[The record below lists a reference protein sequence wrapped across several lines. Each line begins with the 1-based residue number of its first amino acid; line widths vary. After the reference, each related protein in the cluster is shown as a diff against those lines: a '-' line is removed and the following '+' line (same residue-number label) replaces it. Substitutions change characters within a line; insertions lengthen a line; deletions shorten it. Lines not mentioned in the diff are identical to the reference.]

1 MGDAEAMK
9 RRLDEVYRA
18 IERLSGDDDEKARL
32 RGRARRYQNAC
43 GCALSGLF
51 LIVSI
56 ATCGAGL
63 VLADPFRWSL
73 VAIGI
78 AFIFCAGFLGKAI
91 GIGWA
96 RARLRLLHRS
106 LMRRLAI

>member
-1 MGDAEAMK
+1 MK
-9 RRLDEVYRA
+9 HRLGEVYKA
-18 IERLSGDDDEKARL
+18 IERLSGDDGEKARL
-32 RGRARRYQNAC
+32 RDRARRYRNAC

-56 ATCGAGL
+56 AACGAGL

-78 AFIFCAGFLGKAI
+78 AFVFCASLLGKAV

-96 RARLRLLHRS
+96 RVRLLLLHRS
-106 LMRRLAI
+106 LTRRLAT